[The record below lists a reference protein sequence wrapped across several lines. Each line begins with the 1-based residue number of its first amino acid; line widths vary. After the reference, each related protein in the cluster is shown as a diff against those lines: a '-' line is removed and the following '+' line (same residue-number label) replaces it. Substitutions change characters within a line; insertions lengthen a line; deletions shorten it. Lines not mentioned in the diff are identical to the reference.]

1 MAIKVAT
8 VTSID
13 RTVESVNITSKA
25 TQSDDKTSKFQMT
38 PTPAGTNIK
47 ERWAKI
53 TWIVG
58 RKLLDNVGSKAN
70 AASKITKPRTGP
82 GIGSHNPRAINSPA
96 S

>member
-13 RTVESVNITSKA
+13 RTVESVNMTSKA
-25 TQSDDKTSKFQMT
+25 TQSDYKTSKFHMT

-58 RKLLDNVGSKAN
+58 RKLLDNVVSKAN

-82 GIGSHNPRAINSPA
+82 GIGSPNPRAINSPA